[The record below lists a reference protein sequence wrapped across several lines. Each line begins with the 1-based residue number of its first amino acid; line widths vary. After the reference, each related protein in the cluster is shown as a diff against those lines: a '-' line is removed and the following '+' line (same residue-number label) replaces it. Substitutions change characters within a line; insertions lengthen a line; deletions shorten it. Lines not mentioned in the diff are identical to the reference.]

1 MLSPPGDPNCTLPQA
16 GAKEN
21 MSKRRGSLSWVL
33 FLIEKVS
40 LILGYISGGFAFLMM
55 VIIGYDVVMRHIF
68 DDPTIWADEVS
79 CYLLVGITFL
89 GAAYTL
95 IMDGHVRIE
104 TLVDRLKPKTRRSL
118 EFATDVLSLAF
129 LVVFTR
135 QAYWLVK
142 DSYVSVKISA
152 TLLRTPL
159 YLPQLLF
166 AIGLTWFCLQLIA
179 HILRR
184 TTDPHLANS
193 VQDLTSEK
201 KEKEK
206 RSGA

>member
-1 MLSPPGDPNCTLPQA
+1 MPRKRESVNLLLS
-16 GAKEN
+16 
-21 MSKRRGSLSWVL
+21 
-33 FLIEKVS
+33 LIEKIS
-40 LILGYISGGFAFLMM
+40 LIFGYISGGFAFLMM
-55 VIIGYDVVMRHIF
+55 FIIGYDVVMRHIF
-68 DDPTIWADEVS
+68 NDPTIWADEVS

-95 IMDGHVRIE
+95 AMDGHVRIE
-104 TLVDRLKPKTRRSL
+104 TLVDRLRPKTRQRL
-118 EFATDVLSLAF
+118 EFVTDVLSIVF

-159 YLPQLLF
+159 YLPQLLL
-166 AIGLTWFCLQLIA
+166 AVGLTWLCLELLV

-184 TTDPHLANS
+184 NFHLRVGNG
-193 VQDLTSEK
+193 VQRQATE
-201 KEKEK
+201 EIEQE
-206 RSGA
+206 RRGNE

>member
-1 MLSPPGDPNCTLPQA
+1 MNE
-16 GAKEN
+16 KW
-21 MSKRRGSLSWVL
+21 RL
-33 FLIEKVS
+33 FQGILHIIEKIS
-40 LILGYISGGFAFLMM
+40 LIFGYISGGFAFLMM
-55 VIIGYDVVMRHIF
+55 MIIGYDVLMRHIF

-95 IMDGHVRIE
+95 SMDAHVRIE
-104 TLVDRLKPKTRRSL
+104 TFTDRLGPKTKLYL
-118 EFATDVLSLAF
+118 EFVTDVLSLAF
-129 LVVFTR
+129 LVLFTR

-142 DSYVSVKISA
+142 DSWVSVKISS

-166 AIGLTWFCLQLIA
+166 AVGLTWFSLQMLV

-184 TTDPHLANS
+184 ITPSRPRN
-193 VQDLTSEK
+193 
-201 KEKEK
+201 
-206 RSGA
+206 GAR

>member
-1 MLSPPGDPNCTLPQA
+1 MTKKWQIFSSILS
-16 GAKEN
+16 
-21 MSKRRGSLSWVL
+21 
-33 FLIEKVS
+33 LIEKIS
-40 LILGYISGGFAFLMM
+40 LIFGYISGGFAFLMM
-55 VIIGYDVVMRHIF
+55 VIIGYDVVMRHVF

-79 CYLLVGITFL
+79 CYLLVGVTFL

-95 IMDGHVRIE
+95 RMDAHVRIE
-104 TLVDRLKPKTRRSL
+104 TIIDRLGPKTRTRL
-118 EFATDVLSLAF
+118 EFVTDVLSLIF
-129 LVVFTR
+129 LAVFAR

-166 AIGLTWFCLQLIA
+166 AIGLTWFSLELLV

-184 TTDPHLANS
+184 AAYPHLTNGM
-193 VQDLTSEK
+193 QELPPE
-201 KEKEK
+201 EIQEEK
-206 RSGA
+206 RSAA

>member
-1 MLSPPGDPNCTLPQA
+1 MKEKWRILPGILRT
-16 GAKEN
+16 
-21 MSKRRGSLSWVL
+21 
-33 FLIEKVS
+33 IEKIS
-40 LILGYISGGFAFLMM
+40 LIFGYISGGFAFLMM
-55 VIIGYDVVMRHIF
+55 VIIGYDVLMRHIF

-95 IMDGHVRIE
+95 SMDAHVRIE
-104 TLVDRLKPKTRRSL
+104 TFTDRLSPKAQRYL
-118 EFATDVLSLAF
+118 EFITDVLSMAF
-129 LVVFTR
+129 LVLFTR

-142 DSYVSVKISA
+142 DSWVSVKISA

-166 AIGLTWFCLQLIA
+166 AIGLTWFSLQMLV

-184 TTDPHLANS
+184 I
-193 VQDLTSEK
+193 TSDRPRNGARAMDS
-201 KEKEK
+201 KE
-206 RSGA
+206 SS